1 MAAKRKSPSS
11 EKQVKATIKS
21 LTAKLER
28 SDAKAARAKK
38 DEKQLKATVKSLTA
52 KLERSDA
59 RTARWKKEAE
69 RHKAAATASQE
80 RVAKLDKKLTS
91 ARRTAS
97 QATPLGDV
105 EFAAADGVTAHEA
118 VSTGE
123 PTVIEEVDL
132 APTAEVGARE
142 EAVSPT
148 EPTDLPDASWTVA
161 RLREEASSRGLT
173 GLSGKNKAQ
182 LIAALT

>member
-1 MAAKRKSPSS
+1 MAAKRKRSS
-11 EKQVKATIKS
+11 SDKQGKATVKS

-28 SDAKAARAKK
+28 SDAKAARWKK
-38 DEKQLKATVKSLTA
+38 DQKQLKATVKSLTA

-59 RTARWKKEAE
+59 KAARWRKEAE
-69 RHKAAATASQE
+69 RHKAAAAASQA

-97 QATPLGDV
+97 QATPTKGV
-105 EFAAADGVTAHEA
+105 ELATTAQVGAHEDA
-118 VSTGE
+118 VSTME
-123 PTVIEEVDL
+123 PT
-132 APTAEVGARE
+132 G
-142 EAVSPT
+142 
-148 EPTDLPDASWTVA
+148 LPDASWTVA